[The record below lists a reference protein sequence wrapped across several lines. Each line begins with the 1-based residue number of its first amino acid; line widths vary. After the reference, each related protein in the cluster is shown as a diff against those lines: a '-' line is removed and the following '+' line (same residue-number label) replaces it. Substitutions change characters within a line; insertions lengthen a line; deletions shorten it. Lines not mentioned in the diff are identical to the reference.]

1 MTTLRSRKYL
11 VLLLALVAVTI
22 VQSAARRI
30 VLGPIVSD
38 AMLAAMLIGVVFVVF
53 ERRLERTAGIATLCA
68 ALLAMV
74 LHHALTGEAE
84 RDLRIAYHG
93 LVVVVLALAVATILR
108 NVFRQRTV
116 RVDDVLGAVCGY
128 ILAAGAWANL
138 YAFVEALMPGSFA
151 VGTTLAHDL
160 DTWHGR
166 IALFDYFS
174 LVTLTTMGYGDVTP
188 VRGPAT
194 ALAAFEAVFG
204 QFYIAVVVAEL
215 VGARLAHASSGN
227 KAERE

>member
-1 MTTLRSRKYL
+1 MGLRSRKYL
-11 VLLLALVAVTI
+11 VLLLALVAVSI
-22 VQSAARRI
+22 AQSLGRHAL
-30 VLGPIVSD
+30 LGPVASD
-38 AMLAAMLIGVVFVVF
+38 ALIAAVLIGVVFVVF
-53 ERRLERTAGIATLCA
+53 ERRRERAAGITALCA
-68 ALLAMV
+68 ALLAMG
-74 LHHALTGEAE
+74 LHYALSGEAE
-84 RDLRIAYHG
+84 RNLRIAYHG

-108 NVFRQRTV
+108 NIFSQRKI

-128 ILAAGAWANL
+128 ILAAGAFANL
-138 YAFVEALMPGSFA
+138 YAFIEALVPGSFA
-151 VGTTLAHDL
+151 VATTLEHDL
-160 DTWHGR
+160 TSWHGR

-194 ALAAFEAVFG
+194 ALATLEAVFG

-227 KAERE
+227 KTERE